1 MEVLFMRAPIR
12 DPRVVAQATVLWD
25 RGWGEALHVP
35 DFATYLATIP
45 DPPAWPEGYADYFP
59 FEVLVDRRVRIAT
72 AARLL
77 TVEFAGS
84 EQSVSARDPRASA
97 PSFMYWMR
105 AQDGRAH
112 LGHAPGD
119 CLTHFD
125 RQEVALDLVEGLALV
140 AQYPDAPAVGA
151 GMDLVGSTFAGKKD
165 ICMTLR
171 RYADGA
177 TIISVAQHNSVSKRY
192 GSASRGMVVGP

>member
-1 MEVLFMRAPIR
+1 MRAPNR
-12 DPRVVAQATVLWD
+12 DPRAIIQATALWD

-59 FEVLVDRRVRIAT
+59 FEVLVDRRARIVT

-77 TVEFAGS
+77 TVAFSGS
-84 EQSVSARDPRASA
+84 EQSVGVRDPHVAARSLV
-97 PSFMYWMR
+97 YWMR
-105 AQDGRAH
+105 AQDGRSH
-112 LGHAPGD
+112 LTHAPVD
-119 CLTHFD
+119 CLDHFD
-125 RQEVALDLVEGLALV
+125 RQEVALDLLEGLALC
-140 AQYPDAPAVGA
+140 AQYPDAPAVGT

-177 TIISVAQHNSVSKRY
+177 TIISVAQHNAKPNERY
-192 GSASRGMVVGP
+192 GTASRGTIIGS